1 MNLRKN
7 ISISLPDSRRRAY
20 PENSQTQNEENVMN
34 SEINDQ
40 APDMDHDTSQNP
52 VSEETSPLEQC
63 RTEVPYCTRC
73 RDVCLGEICSKCG
86 SRAVMTAGTLE
97 QYKQV
102 AQMLLNDRSE
112 WREMLESMIAG
123 T

>member
-1 MNLRKN
+1 MNPEANNK
-7 ISISLPDSRRRAY
+7 IPDVDSSA
-20 PENSQTQNEENVMN
+20 
-34 SEINDQ
+34 
-40 APDMDHDTSQNP
+40 DHNP
-52 VSEETSPLEQC
+52 ISEEASSLRQY

-73 RDVCLGEICSKCG
+73 RDVCLGEICRKCG
-86 SRAVMTAGTLE
+86 GRAVMTAGTLE

-112 WREMLESMIAG
+112 WREMLESMISD